1 MSWIDRFRSPLRRA
15 IRHAGPARVEEIAA
29 ALNVLSPAEKQE
41 IVRLALAL
49 GIVPQER
56 VVPLCRKVESDAS
69 LVALTF
75 SPVPYFMRGM
85 FKGDDNA
92 KLFVYKW
99 LDKFFLPMLEAGA
112 TSFWETPIGATDFGD
127 ARSCC
132 HGWSSAHVGFYG
144 QYILGVTPLE
154 PGFRHFAVRPWA
166 GVCDRA
172 EGEVPTPHGMIR
184 VKWEKQ
190 ADGRLAIDVK
200 APDGCEAVIGRAPA
214 V

>member
-1 MSWIDRFRSPLRRA
+1 M
-15 IRHAGPARVEEIAA
+15 
-29 ALNVLSPAEKQE
+29 
-41 IVRLALAL
+41 
-49 GIVPQER
+49 
-56 VVPLCRKVESDAS
+56 PLCRKVESDAS

-75 SPVPYFMRGM
+75 SPVPYLMRGM
-85 FKGDDNA
+85 FKGDENA

-99 LDKFFLPMLEAGA
+99 LDKFFLPMLELGA

-154 PGFRHFAVRPWA
+154 PGFRRFAVRPWA
-166 GVCDRA
+166 GACDRA

-184 VKWEKQ
+184 VRWEKR
-190 ADGRLAIDVK
+190 ADGQLAIDVQ
-200 APDGCEAVIGRAPA
+200 APAGCEAVIGRAPA